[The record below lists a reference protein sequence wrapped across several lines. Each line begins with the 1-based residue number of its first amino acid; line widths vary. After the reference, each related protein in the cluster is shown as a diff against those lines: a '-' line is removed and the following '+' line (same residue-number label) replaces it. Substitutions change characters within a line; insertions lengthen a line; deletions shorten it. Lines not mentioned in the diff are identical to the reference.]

1 MRWRFCMEGL
11 GVGIE
16 AGGISPEI
24 SPAWAVYTAGGI
36 STSAIINSIPD
47 VRSATFKGV
56 RPSGGQNMALRSP
69 GASFRVGRRAHK
81 NGVCRRGCYETRLR
95 RAKHSAAFETGCRRF
110 EQEKQNGWLKLIVWR
125 VEPSTARS
133 RVRLPCASGC
143 RP

>member
-1 MRWRFCMEGL
+1 MRAAQGRVQARRVGKTWRSDLE
-11 GVGIE
+11 E
-16 AGGISPEI
+16 
-24 SPAWAVYTAGGI
+24 
-36 STSAIINSIPD
+36 
-47 VRSATFKGV
+47 
-56 RPSGGQNMALRSP
+56 RPSGRED
-69 GASFRVGRRAHK
+69 GRK
-81 NGVCRRGCYETRLR
+81 KMEVCRRGCYETRLR